1 MWLLCLCWWRH
12 QMVISE
18 LMVGSVTHWQWLET
32 TRYSQLHS
40 RYFHQLSVFYKQIKH
55 IYWGYKPPQQ
65 IKINFKDILSMR
77 SPPQCIRLQGKGD
90 ATYGSSSNFWCCP
103 LLCGSVFLWL
113 WDDMNQF
120 ISEVQ
125 HSSAVMTT
133 FYLYSL
139 RLRSVMFIFLFNLIS
154 HWSIISV

>member
-1 MWLLCLCWWRH
+1 
-12 QMVISE
+12 MVISE

-120 ISEVQ
+120 IWSVAFL
-125 HSSAVMTT
+125 SSDDNI
-133 FYLYSL
+133 LSL
-139 RLRSVMFIFLFNLIS
+139 LSQTLIS
-154 HWSIISV
+154 HVYISLSSHISPLIGQ